1 MRISTRG
8 QSRSRIDRSP
18 DVRRSR
24 RGPAK
29 VVSASV
35 ALMTAVVLTGC
46 AGGVGASG
54 GDGNTSA
61 GEGVPYGA
69 SKEEFQEALADMAPV
84 QLRYQASSSPTSY
97 TADRERAFADRVTEW
112 SDGKITFDISWGQ
125 PIAPLDGVTEAVAAG
140 TIDIGYEVPIYS
152 PNEYP
157 AINDLVVAMADAP
170 ASPFLSEM
178 VAVAAAEDVAWNTE
192 EIVADYEDKG
202 VTALAP
208 VQLQFSNALQCTSP
222 ATTLTDIDGKQ
233 SRIGSVADAEIFE
246 ALGGTG
252 VSLQYTEAYEALQ
265 RNTID
270 CSLNGLVVGVTGGLL
285 DVAPYVTVPTEASLG
300 RSPNS
305 LIAGGK
311 FDSLPLAGQ
320 QLVFDSLI
328 EYFAGGQTANLKY
341 AIDAVEAV
349 DAAGGEFGRLDAEA
363 EAALE
368 SSIDELHAGVAG
380 SENLDG
386 ERLLTDIDAALDK
399 WTGIAEDLGYEDYE
413 DWNDLAETVDDPD
426 IAGPFAERL
435 YEEAYMQHRPS

>member
-1 MRISTRG
+1 MGISNRA
-8 QSRSRIDRSP
+8 QSRPRIGGLADASH
-18 DVRRSR
+18 SR
-24 RGPAK
+24 RGPTGA
-29 VVSASV
+29 VGASV
-35 ALMTAVVLTGC
+35 ALLTAVVLTGC

-54 GDGNTSA
+54 GEGDAGG

-69 SKEEFQEALADMAPV
+69 SKEEFQEALAEMAPV
-84 QLRYQASSSPTSY
+84 ELRYQASSSPTSY

-125 PIAPLDGVTEAVAAG
+125 PIAPLDGVTEAVASGA
-140 TIDIGYEVPIYS
+140 IDIGYEVPIYS
-152 PNEYP
+152 PQKYP

-170 ASPFLSEM
+170 SSPFLAEM

-192 EIVADYEDKG
+192 EIVADYEEMG

-222 ATTLTDIDGKQ
+222 ATTLEEIDGKQ

-246 ALGGTG
+246 ALGGSG
-252 VSLQYTEAYEALQ
+252 VSLQYTEAFEALQ

-285 DVAPYVTVPTEASLG
+285 EVAPYVTVPTGASLG

-328 EYFAGGQTANLKY
+328 DYFAGGQTANLKY

-349 DAAGGEFGRLDAEA
+349 NAAGGQFGRLDDDA

-368 SSIDELHAGVAG
+368 TSIDELHASVTD

-386 ERLLTDIDAALDK
+386 GQMLIDIDVALDK
-399 WTGIAEDLGYEDYE
+399 WTGIAEELGYEDFE
-413 DWNDLAETVDDPD
+413 DWNDLADSVDDPD
-426 IAGPFAERL
+426 IAEPFAERL